1 MMREFTTI
9 TISIDKEIAV
19 ITINRPKFLN
29 ALNSEVLRELLE
41 AVDLIDQDPLFRA
54 VIVTGAGEKA
64 FAAGADIAEMQHK
77 DVLEARAFATL
88 GNKTFSKL
96 ESINKPVIAAVNGF
110 ALGGG
115 CELAM
120 ACDIRIAGNKAKF
133 GQPEVGLGIMAGFG
147 GSQRL
152 ARLVGTGIAKEILF
166 TGDLINAERAYE
178 IGLVNQV
185 VDSTEV
191 LEEAKKMAK
200 TIAAKSPLGIGF
212 SKKSINEGVNL
223 DLERALSLETELF
236 GSLFSTKDQSEGMS
250 AFLEKRQPVF
260 IGK

>member
-1 MMREFTTI
+1 MMREFNTI
-9 TISIDKEIAV
+9 TISIDNEIAV
-19 ITINRPKFLN
+19 ITITRPKFLN

-133 GQPEVGLGIMAGFG
+133 GQPEVGL
-147 GSQRL
+147 
-152 ARLVGTGIAKEILF
+152 
-166 TGDLINAERAYE
+166 
-178 IGLVNQV
+178 
-185 VDSTEV
+185 
-191 LEEAKKMAK
+191 
-200 TIAAKSPLGIGF
+200 
-212 SKKSINEGVNL
+212 
-223 DLERALSLETELF
+223 
-236 GSLFSTKDQSEGMS
+236 
-250 AFLEKRQPVF
+250 
-260 IGK
+260 

>member
-1 MMREFTTI
+1 MRKFNTI
-9 TISIDKEIAV
+9 TVSIDKEIAV

-29 ALNSEVLRELLE
+29 ALNTEVLRELSE
-41 AVDLIDQDPLFRA
+41 AIDLIDQDPSFRA

-77 DVLEARAFATL
+77 DVLEARAFASL

-96 ESINKPVIAAVNGF
+96 ENVNKPVIAAVNGF

-133 GQPEVGLGIMAGFG
+133 GQPEVGFGIMAGFG

-152 ARLVGTGIAKEILF
+152 ARLVGVGIAKEILF

-178 IGLVNQV
+178 IGLVNRV

-200 TIAAKSPLGIGF
+200 TIAAKSPLGVQF
-212 SKKSINEGVNL
+212 SKKSVNEGVNL
-223 DLERALSLETELF
+223 DLDQALSLETELF
-236 GSLFSTKDQSEGMS
+236 GSLFSTKDQAEGMS
-250 AFLEKRQPVF
+250 AFLEKRQPFF

>member
-1 MMREFTTI
+1 MMREFNTI

-64 FAAGADIAEMQHK
+64 FAAGADIAGMQHK

-120 ACDIRIAGNKAKF
+120 ACDI
-133 GQPEVGLGIMAGFG
+133 
-147 GSQRL
+147 
-152 ARLVGTGIAKEILF
+152 
-166 TGDLINAERAYE
+166 
-178 IGLVNQV
+178 
-185 VDSTEV
+185 
-191 LEEAKKMAK
+191 
-200 TIAAKSPLGIGF
+200 
-212 SKKSINEGVNL
+212 
-223 DLERALSLETELF
+223 
-236 GSLFSTKDQSEGMS
+236 
-250 AFLEKRQPVF
+250 
-260 IGK
+260 